1 LEKFKCIVVVVVVVV
16 VVAFFLLGEG
26 LGLALRFVLNKT
38 DEDERVIGLKTLGW
52 SIVGVVG
59 DELFVIIII
68 YYIYIAKLP
77 FFVCVCVVARV

>member
-1 LEKFKCIVVVVVVVV
+1 LEKFKCIVVVVVV

-52 SIVGVVG
+52 SIVGVVV
-59 DELFVIIII
+59 DELFVIII
-68 YYIYIAKLP
+68 YITYISKL
-77 FFVCVCVVARV
+77 FLCVLRDV